1 MSVSLSVFVR
11 SGSLHESRREN
22 GIGHVIEHM
31 AFKGTASRDCQRI
44 NLDAERLGAEVNA
57 HTDKDHTAFHMHGL
71 PAHAPALLRML
82 GDIVCQGRYPEAELE
97 RERQVIL
104 QEFTEDEDDPVST
117 AYKLFDKACWGTH
130 PAAQAVIGTR
140 SNIERFSRAEL
151 LAHVQRQY
159 SGRNVVVAITGPVDA
174 PALVAEAEAAFGGLP
189 AGDENVVAPAAWV
202 GGHKSRRHTG
212 SSQSHV
218 VLGFPAATL
227 REDDPTPVLAAALFG
242 EGMSSPLMDELR
254 ERRGLVYYAACSADQ
269 LACSGQ
275 FVIEAS
281 LAPERLDEFF
291 AETARL
297 LRQQAERILPVDL
310 ERARNQIVVRALRAQ
325 EKPFQR
331 LENAALDLFV
341 QGRLR
346 SPGEWLDKVQAVP
359 AERLRDAFARM
370 LAAPPALA
378 VVGKLVAGAEQRFEA
393 ALH

>member
-1 MSVSLSVFVR
+1 
-11 SGSLHESRREN
+11 
-22 GIGHVIEHM
+22 
-31 AFKGTASRDCQRI
+31 
-44 NLDAERLGAEVNA
+44 
-57 HTDKDHTAFHMHGL
+57 
-71 PAHAPALLRML
+71 ML

-104 QEFTEDEDDPVST
+104 QEFTEDEDDPLST

-140 SNIERFSRAEL
+140 ANIERFSREDL
-151 LAHVQRQY
+151 LAHVQGRY
-159 SGRNVVVAITGPVDA
+159 SGHNVVVAITGPVEA
-174 PALVAEAEAAFGGLP
+174 QALVAEAEAAFGALP
-189 AGDENVVAPAAWV
+189 AGQENTVAPAAWV
-202 GGHKSRRHTG
+202 GGHKSRRHAG

-218 VLGFPAATL
+218 VLGFPTATL

-275 FVIEAS
+275 FVVEAS
-281 LAPERLDEFF
+281 LAPEHLDQFF

-297 LRQQAERILPVDL
+297 LRQQAGRIDPVDL
-310 ERARNQIVVRALRAQ
+310 ERARNQIAVRALRAQ

-341 QGRLR
+341 HGRLR
-346 SPGEWLDKVQAVP
+346 SRREWLERVQAVP
-359 AERLRDAFARM
+359 AERLREAFARM
-370 LAAPPALA
+370 LAMPPAVA
-378 VVGKLVAGAEQRFEA
+378 IVGKLVAGAGERFEA